1 MSIVNKANG
10 DNPPGHLGPTTNL
23 NQAQVFATWH
33 KVSDLEPLDLDL
45 ASPFTRSVLGVIELV
60 VLSLISSGKDGKD
73 RCRAS
78 RVTPG
83 RPARVSCYFRA
94 SGQLVNKLS
103 YWEELPWKLC
113 VSAE

>member
-1 MSIVNKANG
+1 M
-10 DNPPGHLGPTTNL
+10 
-23 NQAQVFATWH
+23 AQSE
-33 KVSDLEPLDLDL
+33 VSDLEPLDLDL
-45 ASPFTRSVLGVIELV
+45 ASPFTRSVLGVIELI

>member
-1 MSIVNKANG
+1 M
-10 DNPPGHLGPTTNL
+10 
-23 NQAQVFATWH
+23 AQSE
-33 KVSDLEPLDLDL
+33 VSDLEPLDLDL
-45 ASPFTRSVLGVIELV
+45 ASPFTRSVLGVIELI

-113 VSAE
+113 LGRVNRVSENSCTCSAAVGSDRQWDFNWFLS